1 MATRAVDFPEGP
13 AMTTHTDIDSDTFL
27 LGGDLP
33 IRRIGYGTMQ
43 LTGPGHWDLPADP
56 DNARR
61 ILRRAI
67 ELGVNHIDTADA
79 YGPHTVETLIRE
91 AIHPYSDD
99 LVIATKGGLTR
110 QGPNRWTPLGRPE
123 YLRQCVELSL
133 RRLAVDRI
141 DLYYLHR
148 VDPAVPLVDQIGAL
162 ADLQAE
168 GKIRHVGL
176 SKVTVAQ
183 LGEASIITDI
193 AAVQNRFTLD
203 DDDPVL
209 DVCNH
214 AGIAYVPYAP
224 LNAGAPLPGPDGIGE
239 TPVDA
244 AGRAQA
250 ILTWLLN
257 RSRVVLPIPGTRSI
271 AHLEDNIKVRASLP

>member
-1 MATRAVDFPEGP
+1 
-13 AMTTHTDIDSDTFL
+13 MTTHTDIDSDTFL

-33 IRRIGYGTMQ
+33 IRRIGYGSMQ
-43 LTGPGHWDLPADP
+43 LTGPGHWGLPTDP

-61 ILRRAI
+61 VLRRAI
-67 ELGVNHIDTADA
+67 DLGVNHIDTADA
-79 YGPHTVETLIRE
+79 YGPHTVETLIQE
-91 AIHPYSDD
+91 ALHPYPDD

-148 VDPAVPLVDQIGAL
+148 VDPAVPLADQIGAL
-162 ADLQAE
+162 SDLQAE
-168 GKIRHVGL
+168 GKVRHIGL

-183 LGEASIITDI
+183 LGEASTITDI
-193 AAVQNRFTLD
+193 AAVQNRFTLGD
-203 DDDPVL
+203 EDPVL
-209 DVCNH
+209 AVCNH

-224 LNAGAPLPGPDGIGE
+224 LNAGAALQGPDGIGD
-239 TPVDA
+239 TPLDA
-244 AGRAQA
+244 PGQAQA
-250 ILTWLLN
+250 ILTWLLH
-257 RSRVVLPIPGTRSI
+257 RSRVVLPIPGTKSI
-271 AHLEDNIKVRASLP
+271 SHLEDNLMARASLR